1 MNGGHDRPSHRS
13 RSHCCA
19 EMTGKPSNKKL
30 TRKIQSIA
38 QFVHEAFKARE
49 LNTKYEVAGAEA
61 PC

>member
-1 MNGGHDRPSHRS
+1 
-13 RSHCCA
+13 
-19 EMTGKPSNKKL
+19 MTGKPSNKKL

-49 LNTKYEVAGAEA
+49 LITKYEVAGAEA